1 MRVTDELDITFQI
14 EGNLSPHSRPEPL
27 DELRTLHGEHV
38 VKIVLVTV
46 LNIDASRDEKAFVK
60 DIILGV
66 GLVDPVDR
74 HIRVSEES
82 GPQLLVKFVLHEGI
96 GKGAPDNP
104 VDDPL
109 KKWDFARE
117 EGFAIHLDH
126 LAHDS
131 PDVLDDADL
140 HAALSSCQNRFAHTH
155 AGFIGA
161 PDVHEN
167 FDALLRPF

>member
-82 GPQLLVKFVLHEGI
+82 GPQLLVKFVLLC
-96 GKGAPDNP
+96 A
-104 VDDPL
+104 
-109 KKWDFARE
+109 DFDETCSTFFLALIIRE
-117 EGFAIHLDH
+117 NKL
-126 LAHDS
+126 
-131 PDVLDDADL
+131 
-140 HAALSSCQNRFAHTH
+140 
-155 AGFIGA
+155 
-161 PDVHEN
+161 
-167 FDALLRPF
+167 